1 MFFFKKE
8 TMSTNNK
15 GAYTVA
21 KGLFESKAE
30 TVDTLL
36 KEGKS
41 VTIRGH
47 IFDLRTGKSLSNA
60 QMTDGCFEF
69 YITDVRGILLQCPK
83 SAKEFF

>member
-1 MFFFKKE
+1 
-8 TMSTNNK
+8 MSTNNK

-36 KEGKS
+36 KEAKS
-41 VTIRGH
+41 VAIRGH
-47 IFDLRTGKSLSNA
+47 IFDLRTGKSLINA

-69 YITDVRGILLQCPK
+69 YATDVRGILLQDSK
-83 SAKEFF
+83 SVKEFF